1 MRIPDLG
8 IVKNIAVGI
17 FVAVTAA
24 GSMAGYVKSGAL
36 EDFELIKGS
45 PRAIEERKDSEG
57 TEQTE
62 AVPDERAG
70 SSYAEV
76 PQEGSADVSS
86 NERSPAEGVDHSSGE
101 VPPGAAGSSSDPSA
115 PNDEGQVRSSE
126 QIGTDSY
133 AGLIDL
139 NSADRS
145 ELETLKG
152 IGPAKA
158 SAILEYRRMY
168 GGFVCKEEIMEVKGI
183 GQATYDKIKDKIYV
197 KE

>member
-8 IVKNIAVGI
+8 IVKNIAVGM

-45 PRAIEERKDSEG
+45 PLAIEERQDSEVK
-57 TEQTE
+57 EQTE
-62 AVPDERAG
+62 AVP
-70 SSYAEV
+70 
-76 PQEGSADVSS
+76 
-86 NERSPAEGVDHSSGE
+86 AEGADHSLE
-101 VPPGAAGSSSDPSA
+101 DAPPGAAGSSSDPSA
-115 PNDEGQVRSSE
+115 PADEGPARSSGP
-126 QIGTDSY
+126 IDPGAY

>member
-1 MRIPDLG
+1 
-8 IVKNIAVGI
+8 
-17 FVAVTAA
+17 
-24 GSMAGYVKSGAL
+24 
-36 EDFELIKGS
+36 
-45 PRAIEERKDSEG
+45 
-57 TEQTE
+57 TE
-62 AVPDERAG
+62 AAPV
-70 SSYAEV
+70 
-76 PQEGSADVSS
+76 
-86 NERSPAEGVDHSSGE
+86 EGVDNYSGE
-101 VPPGAAGSSSDPSA
+101 APLSAEGSSSDPSA
-115 PNDEGQVRSSE
+115 HADEGPARSSGP
-126 QIGTDSY
+126 IGTDSY

>member
-45 PRAIEERKDSEG
+45 PLAIEERQDSAG

-62 AVPDERAG
+62 AVPDER
-70 SSYAEV
+70 
-76 PQEGSADVSS
+76 
-86 NERSPAEGVDHSSGE
+86 
-101 VPPGAAGSSSDPSA
+101 AGSSSDPSA
-115 PNDEGQVRSSE
+115 PNDEGQVRSSG
-126 QIGTDSY
+126 QIGPDAY

>member
-45 PRAIEERKDSEG
+45 PRAFEERKDSEG

-62 AVPDERAG
+62 APPDERA
-70 SSYAEV
+70 
-76 PQEGSADVSS
+76 
-86 NERSPAEGVDHSSGE
+86 DHPSEE
-101 VPPGAAGSSSDPSA
+101 VPPGAAGSSSDPPA
-115 PNDEGQVRSSE
+115 PADEGPVRSSGP
-126 QIGTDSY
+126 IDTDSY